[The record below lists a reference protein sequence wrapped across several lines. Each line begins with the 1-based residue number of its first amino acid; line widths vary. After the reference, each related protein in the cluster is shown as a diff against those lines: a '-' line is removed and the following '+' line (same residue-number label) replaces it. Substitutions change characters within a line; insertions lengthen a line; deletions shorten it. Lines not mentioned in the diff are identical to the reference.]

1 MEGVEKTMFRIKN
14 CKKAGLGIRWILVIL
29 FLFQNLPVATAQEE
43 DPDPPLEQTGIW
55 YPDGVEFDFASCDQV
70 FEDAELGHVFSS
82 GTLYCG
88 GFTPLHMAVMEN
100 TDKVSVLINSGA
112 DLEAKATIGG
122 FTPLVFA
129 AIVKNFD
136 AAEALIEAGADVN
149 ATAAGGVSFL
159 HALYVGPC
167 CPDSEAT
174 RKSLA
179 EAAINLGAEIDGTSY
194 AGTTPLHLSVFT
206 SKTAFE
212 ELISLGADV
221 TAVDNAGI
229 PVSSYAAVSEDVE
242 FLDRVLALSGE
253 PIVDKA
259 RDEFVEEVQQIL
271 SWRTP
276 IDCDP
281 HCLSPIAITA
291 PPPDVE
297 FVDDIQY
304 HTWFRRAKGQW
315 VNCQRT
321 EKRVYNQKM
330 RAARAELGIST
341 SAAMAV
347 YWAAIARAAKLPP
360 KAAAIAVAA
369 ATAIKVAALAAATA
383 KFLNAK
389 ISAQKVRDMRIASCE
404 SDYKG
409 AVKIHDASHSGGAP
423 EPPPNPPGED
433 E

>member
-1 MEGVEKTMFRIKN
+1 M
-14 CKKAGLGIRWILVIL
+14 
-29 FLFQNLPVATAQEE
+29 
-43 DPDPPLEQTGIW
+43 EQTGIW
-55 YPDGVEFDFASCDQV
+55 YAGGVEIDFASCDQV
-70 FEDAELGHVFSS
+70 FEDAEFGHVLSS

-100 TDKVSVLINSGA
+100 TDEVSELINAGA
-112 DLEAKATIGG
+112 DLEAKTTVGG

-179 EAAINLGAEIDGTSY
+179 ETAINLGAEIDGTSY
-194 AGTTPLHLSVFT
+194 AGTTALHLSVFT

-221 TAVDNAGI
+221 TAADNAGI
-229 PVSSYAAVSEDVE
+229 PVSSYAAVSGDVE

-253 PIVDKA
+253 PKVDKA

-271 SWRTP
+271 YWRTP

-304 HTWFRRAKGQW
+304 HTWFNRAKAHW
-315 VNCQRT
+315 ANCLKT
-321 EKRVYNQKM
+321 EKRVYDQKM

-341 SAAMAV
+341 SAAITV

-369 ATAIKVAALAAATA
+369 ATAIKVAALTAAAA
-383 KFLNAK
+383 KFLNKK
-389 ISAQKVRDMRIASCE
+389 ISAQRVRDIRVRNCDNDFEGADQTHDDQHSMRL
-404 SDYKG
+404 
-409 AVKIHDASHSGGAP
+409 P
-423 EPPPNPPGED
+423 EPPPNPPGEKK
-433 E
+433 